1 MNRNRINSTPINSTR
16 IDSTPI
22 SSTEIS
28 RQELLVGSPT
38 QDTGGQEFHVTY
50 YDSDC
55 GHARTEV
62 FDDVAA
68 AERFASRVVRDE
80 DDWAVIDPVPLQ
92 RGRIAA

>member
-1 MNRNRINSTPINSTR
+1 MNRNRITSTGINSAGIT
-16 IDSTPI
+16 STDT
-22 SSTEIS
+22 SASNS
-28 RQELLVGSPT
+28 RQELLAGNPT
-38 QDTGGQEFHVTY
+38 DSGQQEFHVTY

-80 DDWAVIDPVPLQ
+80 DDWAVVDAVQLQ
-92 RGRIAA
+92 EGRIAA